1 MKNVI
6 SCDVESCL
14 LCRGC
19 LPEWHSAVEAHRQNI
34 IFKKGAVIFE
44 EGRSATGIYFLYRG
58 HVKVHKQWV
67 NDKQL
72 ILRFAR
78 EGDMIGFRGL
88 GTDRTYPVSATALN
102 DVTVCFVSLSFFE
115 ATLRV
120 NHQLTYTL
128 MEFYANELLA
138 AERRMRDL
146 AHMDVKGRIAAML
159 LMLKDTFGT
168 QANGAIGISLSRQD
182 MASYVGTAYETF
194 FRVLSDMAH
203 EKIVRLEGKAIII
216 ADQPA
221 LQGIVSQRR

>member
-1 MKNVI
+1 MKGVI

-19 LPEWHSAVEAHRQNI
+19 LPEWHSAIAAHRQNI
-34 IFKKGAVIFE
+34 IFRKGAVIFE
-44 EGRSATGIYFLYRG
+44 EGRSATGLYFLYRG
-58 HVKVHKQWV
+58 LVKVHKQWGSE
-67 NDKQL
+67 KQL
-72 ILRFAR
+72 ILRFAK

-88 GTDRTYPVSATALN
+88 GTDRTYPVSATALS
-102 DVTVCFVSLSFFE
+102 DVTVCFVSLAFFE

-138 AERRMRDL
+138 AEKRMRDL
-146 AHMDVKGRIAAML
+146 AHMDVKGRVAAML

-168 QANGAIGISLSRQD
+168 DENGAINISLSRQD

-194 FRVLSDMAH
+194 FRVLSEMAH
-203 EKIVRLEGKAIII
+203 EKTVRLEGKAIII
-216 ADQPA
+216 ANQAA
-221 LQGIVSQRR
+221 LQSIVSQRR